1 MTGNTS
7 TRKPHPFWTIEGL
20 RAASGGALL
29 GDAQNLKAPI
39 EGVSIDSRTLK
50 PGEAFLALKGDRFDG
65 ADFVDA
71 AIKAGAR
78 AVIGPES
85 IGERTVPVIAIEDPI
100 TALARLAATWRDCL
114 RSTRIVAVTGTN
126 GKTTTVNLI
135 HAACRDSIEGSA
147 SERSFNNHIGAPLTL
162 LRARETDDYLVC
174 EIGTSSPGEI
184 AHLAGIIRPD
194 IGVVTSIG
202 FGHAQRLGGLDG
214 VRVEKGALLR
224 ALDPAGVAIF
234 PAGELDLIAFV
245 EASTMLSFGSD
256 IDADAV
262 AGPTTVET
270 IKDDDGSETIGIS
283 FTLNGERLVRLPLLG
298 EHNARNAAAAFA
310 VAEQLGVSAA
320 DAIAGLARVKA
331 PAMRL
336 ERRDLASMRV
346 INDAYNAN
354 PDSMAAAIDAVI
366 AIPRS
371 GRLVLVLGDM
381 LELGEH
387 APSAHRRIGRMIGKL
402 ETTVALITIG
412 PEAGLIAEGCKGAA
426 NVEILATL
434 PDDADASI
442 ENAVAMLAPG
452 DTVLLKASR
461 GVRLERIV
469 DRLIALELDPTAG
482 QHATSGPTSA

>member
-1 MTGNTS
+1 MTGNIGA
-7 TRKPHPFWTIEGL
+7 RKPHPFWTIEGL
-20 RAASGGALL
+20 RAAAGGTLL
-29 GDAQNLKAPI
+29 GDCENLKAPI
-39 EGVSIDSRTLK
+39 DGVSIDSRTIK
-50 PGEAFLALKGDRFDG
+50 PGEAFLVLKGDRFDG

-71 AIKAGAR
+71 AIKAGAG
-78 AVIGPES
+78 VIIGPET
-85 IGERTVPVIAIEDPI
+85 IGERTVPVIAVEDPI

-135 HAACRDSIEGSA
+135 HAACRDTLEGSA

-162 LRARETDDYLVC
+162 LRAQETDDYLVC
-174 EIGTSSPGEI
+174 EIGTSAPGEI
-184 AHLAGIIRPD
+184 AHLASIIRPD

-202 FGHAQRLGGLDG
+202 FGHAQRLGGLEG

-224 ALDPAGVAIF
+224 ALDPGGVAIF

-245 EASTMLSFGSD
+245 EASTLISFGSD
-256 IDADAV
+256 IDADVV
-262 AGPTTVET
+262 AGPATVES
-270 IKDDDGSETIGIS
+270 IKNDDGSESIGIG
-283 FTLNGERLVRLPLLG
+283 FTLNGDRPVRLPLLG

-320 DAIAGLARVKA
+320 DAIAGLARVKV
-331 PAMRL
+331 PGMRL
-336 ERRDLASMRV
+336 ELRHLASMRI

-354 PDSMAAAIDAVI
+354 PDSMAAAIDAVV
-366 AIPRS
+366 AIPRA

-402 ETTVALITIG
+402 ETPLALITIG
-412 PEAGLIAEGCKGAA
+412 PEASLIAEGCKSAA
-426 NVEILATL
+426 NVEPLATL
-434 PDDADASI
+434 PDITDTSI
-442 ENAVAMLAPG
+442 ERAVALLAPG

-461 GVRLERIV
+461 GVRLERIA
-469 DRLIALELDPTAG
+469 DRLIARELDPTAG